1 MSFSTTDQS
10 GKISSAG
17 QFDITVVGNDDTDQL
32 AEMIESYYKKD
43 TTQKQQLSW
52 HWERASLMVDGKQ
65 WLVFSNNAATGG
77 MWTRLETTRNNDY
90 IPRPTTNYLFDVYQ
104 TLKAYVGKTQPRS
117 TVYPNTDTHS
127 DKEAAKIADLC
138 LEANWARLKE
148 EENYEYAD
156 ACLVMYGTVFK
167 KSYWDTTELMMAKV
181 PRMTQQPQMD
191 PNTGAVIGMEEVP
204 AVDPMTGDP
213 LFDEIPLG
221 DVNTEVIEP
230 FRIALDPNA
239 NDIHKI
245 RWIMEYSVQPLA
257 WIKEVYGK
265 DPMQNP
271 GYTGRVEDVKEEST
285 LQGGLKR
292 MYQLKQSSG
301 VKSQGVGAFV
311 NSSGSDEHIVN
322 SAVVKEYYERPSRDY
337 PNGRMVV
344 VANGVCLYAGDSP
357 YTGPELGDWH
367 PYSECRW
374 EIVPGRFWG
383 KSPLDAAA
391 EIQKQ
396 INAIDSVIV
405 LNRKTMAIPQKLI
418 PTSAGIQH
426 GTWTGRPGQEIFFRD
441 VGGGQPPQVIEAH
454 GVDGTV
460 FQERAQRVEDMKTIT
475 GAIDILKGD
484 RPDGITAASALE
496 MLYEVGMGKL
506 FPVLGR
512 RKRFV
517 TNDQKKQLRII
528 SKYYKEPRPDFIRLL
543 QQKNKE
549 LSAEAISNFIGA
561 DLLDN
566 CNVVV
571 EAGANVTKLQAAK
584 KQELREAAQSGV
596 LNLAD
601 PRNRAEYMQQMGIT
615 GFDSDIGP
623 DQKRAELENSQLD
636 NLQNMPGKQPIVL
649 QWDNDMIHIQV
660 HEKRMKEASWMELPP
675 QTQQAYM
682 QHWMQ
687 HQQAAQQKQMLAT
700 MQAAASGQPPQPA
713 QQMPPPMRKQP
724 TGKGPSHKVSD
735 ALATDTIQG
744 AGPGGAA

>member
-1 MSFSTTDQS
+1 MVNTAQS
-10 GKISSAG
+10 DKSGSASSAG
-17 QFDITVVGNDDTDQL
+17 QFDLTVVSNDDLDQL
-32 AEMIESYYKKD
+32 AQSIEGFYKKD
-43 TTQKQQLSW
+43 TTAKTQLSY
-52 HWERASLMVDGKQ
+52 HWERNSLMIDGKQ
-65 WLVFSNNAATGG
+65 WLVFSSGSTNGG
-77 MWTRLETTRNNDY
+77 LWTRLETTKGNDY
-90 IPRPTTNYLFDVYQ
+90 IPRPTTNYMFDCYQ
-104 TLKAYVGKTQPRS
+104 TLKSYLIKTKPKS
-117 TVYPNTDTHS
+117 TVYPNS
-127 DKEAAKIADLC
+127 DLYADKTAAKIADLC

-148 EENYEYAD
+148 DENYEYAA

-167 KSYWDTTELMMAKV
+167 KSYWDTTEVVMSKV
-181 PRMTQQPQMD
+181 PRMVQQPQMD
-191 PNTGAVIGMEEVP
+191 PTTGQVTGIQEVQ
-204 AVDPMTGDP
+204 ATDPMTGDP

-221 DVNTEVIEP
+221 DVNTEVVEP
-230 FRIALDPNA
+230 FRIAIDPNA

-245 RWIMEYSVQPLA
+245 RWVMEYSVQPLS
-257 WIKEVYGK
+257 WIQEVYSK
-265 DPMQNP
+265 DPEQDP
-271 GYTGRVEDVKEEST
+271 GYTGRADEVKEET
-285 LQGGLKR
+285 ALQGGLKR

-301 VKSQGVGAFV
+301 VKTHGVGSSI
-311 NSSGSDEHIVN
+311 NSSGSDEHIIN
-322 SAVVKEYYERPSRDY
+322 SAVVKEYYERPSRQY

-344 VANGVCLYAGDSP
+344 VANGICLYAGDSP
-357 YTGPELGDWH
+357 YIGPELGDWH

-383 KSPLDAAA
+383 KSPLDAAS

-418 PTSAGIQH
+418 PISAGIPH
-426 GTWTGRPGQEIFFRD
+426 GMWTGRPGQEIYFRD
-441 VGGGQPPQVIEAH
+441 VGGGQPPQIIQAH

-484 RPDGITAASALE
+484 RPDGITAASAIE

-512 RKRFV
+512 NKRFV
-517 TNDQKKQLRII
+517 ESDQKKQLRII

-549 LSAEAISNFIGA
+549 LSAESISNFIGT

-571 EAGANVTKLQAAK
+571 EAGSNVTKLQAAK

-601 PRNRAEYMQQMGIT
+601 PRNRSEYMQQMGIT

-636 NLQNMPGKQPIVL
+636 NLQNMPNKSPIVL
-649 QWDNDMIHIQV
+649 QWDNDEIHIQV

-675 QTQQAYM
+675 ATQQAYM
-682 QHWMQ
+682 KHWMD
-687 HQQAAQQKQMLAT
+687 HQQAAQHKQMLAN
-700 MQAAASGQPPQPA
+700 MQAAAAGQSPQPA
-713 QQMPPPMRKQP
+713 QAPPPPMRKQP
-724 TGKGPSHKVSD
+724 TGHGAPKQVRD
-735 ALATDTIQG
+735 ALASDVTQA
-744 AGPGGAA
+744 AGNVT